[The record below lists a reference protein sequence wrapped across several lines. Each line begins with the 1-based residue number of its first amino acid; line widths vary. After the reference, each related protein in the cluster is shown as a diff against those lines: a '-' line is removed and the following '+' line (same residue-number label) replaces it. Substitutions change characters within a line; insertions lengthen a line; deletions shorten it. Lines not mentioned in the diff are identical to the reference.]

1 MINDRD
7 QGHTSLSAG
16 SNYQDSPQQFLGRKE
31 GEKKE
36 ISVNSDLFSCVV
48 LIKQLKHDYMQLIKR
63 MT

>member
-1 MINDRD
+1 MIGTRATHRSV
-7 QGHTSLSAG
+7 QAIIIRSLRNS
-16 SNYQDSPQQFLGRKE
+16 FL